1 MIFLFRLDSIKFSFF
16 QILDFNFVQASVEHI
31 KKIHDQAEKVSD
43 KKVIGVASMWSGK
56 MDRGPIDLLQ
66 RYSDILTNAFMA
78 LQYCP
83 FQNTVP
89 VALQTCLFMSKKIL
103 EALEALEKKEWTH
116 EKIAT
121 TVSTINNYI
130 YHHIGNYISYRYIS
144 YFSYIKLFSYYIHTS
159 IGC

>member
-1 MIFLFRLDSIKFSFF
+1 
-16 QILDFNFVQASVEHI
+16 
-31 KKIHDQAEKVSD
+31 
-43 KKVIGVASMWSGK
+43 MWSGK

-121 TVSTINNYI
+121 TVSNINNYVQYHIVI
-130 YHHIGNYISYRYIS
+130 YVSLDI
-144 YFSYIKLFSYYIHTS
+144 LVTS
-159 IGC
+159 PT

>member
-1 MIFLFRLDSIKFSFF
+1 MDKTEIQLKGSHSPLKEFLQKITHRLLLLKIYF

-121 TVSTINNYI
+121 TVST
-130 YHHIGNYISYRYIS
+130 
-144 YFSYIKLFSYYIHTS
+144 K
-159 IGC
+159 

>member
-1 MIFLFRLDSIKFSFF
+1 
-16 QILDFNFVQASVEHI
+16 
-31 KKIHDQAEKVSD
+31 
-43 KKVIGVASMWSGK
+43 

-121 TVSTINNYI
+121 TVKPLFFIIIFIINLPYKNAKRIWKIIRRRQATDSTQNQRQFNRLQCS
-130 YHHIGNYISYRYIS
+130 GLRQSP
-144 YFSYIKLFSYYIHTS
+144 KQ
-159 IGC
+159 C

>member
-121 TVSTINNYI
+121 TVSTINNYVQYHIVI
-130 YHHIGNYISYRYIS
+130 YVSLDI
-144 YFSYIKLFSYYIHTS
+144 LVTS
-159 IGC
+159 PT

>member
-1 MIFLFRLDSIKFSFF
+1 
-16 QILDFNFVQASVEHI
+16 
-31 KKIHDQAEKVSD
+31 
-43 KKVIGVASMWSGK
+43 MWSGK

-144 YFSYIKLFSYYIHTS
+144 YFPYIKLFSYYIHTS
-159 IGC
+159 TGCWWDYENLWHKFIQVWQYGFENVFIILFVCQLWTW

>member
-1 MIFLFRLDSIKFSFF
+1 MIFRFRLDSTKFSFF

-121 TVSTINNYI
+121 TVSTINNYVQYHIVI
-130 YHHIGNYISYRYIS
+130 YVSLDI
-144 YFSYIKLFSYYIHTS
+144 LVTS
-159 IGC
+159 PT

>member
-130 YHHIGNYISYRYIS
+130 YHHIGNNISYRYIS
-144 YFSYIKLFSYYIHTS
+144 YFPYIKLFSYYIHTS
-159 IGC
+159 TGC